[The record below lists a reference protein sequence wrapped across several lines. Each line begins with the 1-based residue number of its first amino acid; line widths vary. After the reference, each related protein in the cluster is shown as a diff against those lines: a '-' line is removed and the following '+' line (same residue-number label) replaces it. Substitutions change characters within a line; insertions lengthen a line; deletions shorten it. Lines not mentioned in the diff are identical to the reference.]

1 MKIQQNFTVQYNYDI
16 HFTQHLFREDNPL
29 FRSVIAA
36 HRATRVAF
44 VIDSGVVE
52 HHPDLIADLTSYI
65 ENADLLAL
73 AANPLVVPGGEQVKN
88 DLQYYDQTLSL
99 INEAKIDRHAYLVAI
114 GGGAVLDMVGFAAA
128 VGHRGIRHIRIPT
141 TVLSQNDSGVGVKN
155 GVNFFGKKN
164 FIGAFAP
171 PQAVI
176 NDTTFLATLDPRD
189 WRAGV
194 AEAIKVALIKD
205 ASFFDWLE
213 AHADAINERDLQTM
227 TDLVYECAQWHC
239 DHIGGGNDPFER
251 GSARPLDF
259 GHWAA
264 HKLEQLT
271 QFELRH
277 GEAVAIGIAL
287 DVVYATKIGLLN
299 PPDCDRILAVIA
311 SYGFEL
317 FHVAL
322 LSKDGAT
329 VNPLLLAGI
338 EEFREHLG
346 GELCITLIDKIGHG
360 LEVNEMDLSLIEEA
374 VLALQTNYHS
384 HAH

>member
-1 MKIQQNFTVQYNYDI
+1 MKIQQNFTVNYNYEI
-16 HFTQHLFREDNPL
+16 HFTQHLFRPDNSL
-29 FRSVIAA
+29 FEEIINAQRV
-36 HRATRVAF
+36 TNVAF
-44 VIDSGVVE
+44 VIDAGVVD
-52 HHPDLIADLTSYI
+52 HHPDLINQITDYI
-65 ENADLLAL
+65 QSVNQLKL
-73 AANPLVVPGGEQVKN
+73 AATPLVVPGGEQVKN

-128 VGHRGIRHIRIPT
+128 IGHRGIRHIRIPT

-171 PQAVI
+171 PEAVI
-176 NDTTFLATLDPRD
+176 NDTTFLTTLDPRD

-205 ASFFDWLE
+205 APFFDWLE
-213 AHADAINERDLQTM
+213 THAQAINERDLTTM
-227 TDLVYECAQWHC
+227 TELVFECAKWHC
-239 DHIGGGNDPFER
+239 DHIAGGNDPFER

-271 QFELRH
+271 GFEIRH

-287 DVVYATKIGLLN
+287 DVVYATRIGLL
-299 PPDCDRILAVIA
+299 PQESCERVLSVIS
-311 SYGFEL
+311 SYGFDL
-317 FHVAL
+317 FHEAL
-322 LSKDGAT
+322 LGTNGGS
-329 VNPLLLAGI
+329 VNPALLAGI

-346 GELCITLIDKIGHG
+346 GELCITLIDQIGHG
-360 LEVNEMDLSLIEEA
+360 LEVHQMDLAVIEQA
-374 VLALQTNYHS
+374 VLTLQSNVQQ
-384 HAH
+384 HAD

>member
-1 MKIQQNFTVQYNYDI
+1 MKIQQNFTVNYNYEI
-16 HFTQHLFREDNPL
+16 HFTQHLFQPDNAL
-29 FRSVIAA
+29 FQEVIGA
-36 HRATRVAF
+36 RRLTRVAF
-44 VIDSGVVE
+44 VIDSGVAE
-52 HHPDLIADLTSYI
+52 HHSELINQITQYIQSADYL
-65 ENADLLAL
+65 EL

-88 DLQYYDQTLSL
+88 DLRYYDQTLSL

-171 PQAVI
+171 PEAVI
-176 NDTTFLATLDPRD
+176 NDTTFLTTLNSRD

-205 ASFFDWLE
+205 APFFEWLE
-213 AHADAINERDLQTM
+213 SHANAMNERDLKTM
-227 TDLVYECAQWHC
+227 TDLVYECAKWHC
-239 DHIGGGNDPFER
+239 DHIAGGNDPFER

-271 QFELRH
+271 DFEIRH

-287 DVVYATKIGLLN
+287 DVVYATQIGLL
-299 PPDCDRILAVIA
+299 DQDACQRVLSAIS
-311 SYGFEL
+311 SYGFDL
-317 FHVAL
+317 FHEAL
-322 LSKDGAT
+322 LDSSGTK
-329 VNPLLLAGI
+329 VNPALLAGI

-346 GELCITLIDKIGHG
+346 GELCITLIDQIGHG
-360 LEVNEMDLSLIEEA
+360 LEVNQMDLRIIEQA
-374 VLALQTNYHS
+374 VLTLHS
-384 HAH
+384 NVQQHAN